1 MAKLLRKFTNL
12 TSYEMPKL
20 IDCDSSSTTVFE
32 CVDIK
37 KITRKNE
44 ENEDEEVYQ
53 YTMNYY
59 NKQDWLAEQLAKS
72 TLEVIDPIIDPS
84 ADLADIIAKK
94 VTILGNRC
102 TEHIE
107 AGFDCD
113 GKHYSLSTFD
123 QMDIDAQLSNILN
136 IGLTSVCYH
145 ADNTLCTMYTA
156 KDFLKVACMAKAV
169 ILKHK
174 TYVNHLISMVKQM
187 DDIDEIMAVEYG
199 VTEVSP
205 GEIKKNYDE
214 IVSTQCIAFVDAI
227 KNKTGLDFSDLL
239 DGILE

>member
-1 MAKLLRKFTNL
+1 MAKLLKKFTNL

-59 NKQDWLAEQLAKS
+59 NKQDWLAEQLEKS
-72 TLEVIDPIIDPS
+72 TVSVIDPIIDPS
-84 ADLADIIAKK
+84 ADLAEIIEKK

-102 TEHIE
+102 TETIE
-107 AGFDCD
+107 AGFECD
-113 GKHYSLSTFD
+113 GKHYSLSSFD

-136 IGLTSVCYH
+136 IGMTSVCYH
-145 ADNTLCTMYTA
+145 SDNSLCTMYDA
-156 KDFLKVACMAKAV
+156 KDFLKVACIAKAV

-174 TYVNHLISMVKQM
+174 TYVNHLINMVKKM
-187 DDIDEIMAVEYG
+187 TNIDEIMAVEYG
-199 VTEVSP
+199 VTELAP
-205 GEIKKNYDE
+205 GEVKKNYDD
-214 IVSTQCIAFVDAI
+214 IITTQSISFIEAI
-227 KNKTGLDFSDLL
+227 KNKTGLDFTDLL
-239 DGILE
+239 DSFLE